1 MGALPSQ
8 KYEHVLLAFAE
19 WYNEEQISLENEIT
33 EKMIMDFLR
42 KCNNR
47 EIDIR

>member
-8 KYEHVLLAFAE
+8 KYDVVLLAFAK
-19 WYNEEQISLENEIT
+19 WYNNNQIYLKNEIT

-42 KCNNR
+42 KCDKR
-47 EIDIR
+47 EIEL